1 MYNNYRWSIQHMI
14 QLFKQ
19 DPLKYI
25 LPVAS
30 VIWGFYVV
38 YRLAYARTVIE
49 AVKYGAF
56 SIISAIQRTRK

>member
-1 MYNNYRWSIQHMI
+1 MYNNYRWSIRYWF

-30 VIWGFYVV
+30 VIWSVYCI
-38 YRLAYARTVIE
+38 YRLTYARTVIE
-49 AVKYGAF
+49 AVKYGVF
-56 SIISAIQRTRK
+56 SILNAIARGK